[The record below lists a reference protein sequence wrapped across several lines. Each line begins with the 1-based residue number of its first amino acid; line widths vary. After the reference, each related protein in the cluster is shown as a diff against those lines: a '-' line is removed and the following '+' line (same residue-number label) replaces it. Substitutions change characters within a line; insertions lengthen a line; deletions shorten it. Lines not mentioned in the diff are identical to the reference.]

1 MFSRTLLRS
10 IPRAYRPV
18 LTCTKEQLVAHPQTR
33 SFSVSITYRMPE
45 QLKASEVNSQTD
57 PSVAKQYDNE
67 TPTHEQF
74 NDLYAIVDDKKIG
87 LLNTYRNGTGPVG
100 RSMAVAKRVGP
111 DFLFLANAHS
121 NKFSDLKEN
130 KEVQIT
136 FQDSK
141 TQDWVSVSGTAATT
155 SNDDPRIKEIYSK
168 GVSAWFGDLGDGV
181 HNGTAED
188 PRMSLIE
195 VKSKYISYWKHT
207 VSSLG
212 FMKEVGVATLT
223 GSVANT
229 GVMRELKE
237 QDIEKARSTDN

>member
-1 MFSRTLLRS
+1 
-10 IPRAYRPV
+10 
-18 LTCTKEQLVAHPQTR
+18 
-33 SFSVSITYRMPE
+33 MPE

-57 PSVAKQYDNE
+57 PSVAKQYDSE

-74 NDLYAIVDDKKIG
+74 SDLYAIVDAKKIG

-130 KEVQIT
+130 KEVQLT

-141 TQDWVSVSGTAATT
+141 TQDWVSVSGTAVTA

-181 HNGTAED
+181 HNGTPED

-223 GSVANT
+223 GSVADT
-229 GVMRELKE
+229 GVTRELKE
-237 QDIEKARSTDN
+237 QDIEKARSMEN